1 MVSNSGYQIELYDY
15 QRKAINRLHNGSV
28 LCGKVGSGKSFTGL
42 FYYLENHKDLPLY
55 IITVAKKRN
64 DKEWHRDLE
73 KLGIEGVVD
82 SWNNITKYLD
92 VKDAFFLFDE
102 QRAIGYG
109 SWGTS
114 FIKIARRNKWIM
126 LTATPG
132 DVWMDWMC
140 IFLANNFYRNKT
152 DFVDRHVEYNP
163 YSKFPQ
169 IKRYHETDRLERLRQ
184 HIAVPM
190 QDFRTTRTHRQ
201 YINASFDKDLYKSV
215 IDNRFNPFT
224 EEPIMNASEFT
235 QVLRRIVNTSDRRRE
250 NVKQQ
255 IMTRDRII
263 IFYNYTYELDILK
276 EICQELNRAFY
287 QWNGQKHETIPD
299 AETWVYLVQYTAGAE
314 GWNCITTDTIL
325 FYSLNYSYRIMEQSE
340 GRINRVNTSFT
351 DLYYIYVKSPASID
365 DAIARSISSKK
376 KFNERN
382 WVEQTC
388 PNSKEIFNEH

>member
-1 MVSNSGYQIELYDY
+1 MNQPWLKG
-15 QRKAINRLHNGSV
+15 R
-28 LCGKVGSGKSFTGL
+28 GL
-42 FYYLENHKDLPLY
+42 
-55 IITVAKKRN
+55 
-64 DKEWHRDLE
+64 
-73 KLGIEGVVD
+73 
-82 SWNNITKYLD
+82 
-92 VKDAFFLFDE
+92 
-102 QRAIGYG
+102 
-109 SWGTS
+109 
-114 FIKIARRNKWIM
+114 
-126 LTATPG
+126 
-132 DVWMDWMC
+132 
-140 IFLANNFYRNKT
+140 
-152 DFVDRHVEYNP
+152 
-163 YSKFPQ
+163 
-169 IKRYHETDRLERLRQ
+169 
-184 HIAVPM
+184 
-190 QDFRTTRTHRQ
+190 TRTHRQ
-201 YINASFDKDLYKSV
+201 YINASFDKDLYKQV
-215 IDNRFNPFT
+215 TDTRFNPFT
-224 EEPIMNASEFT
+224 EAPIMNASEFT

-340 GRINRVNTSFT
+340 GRINRVNTSFK
-351 DLYYIYVKSPASID
+351 DLYYIYLKSPASID

-388 PNSKEIFNEH
+388 PNLKEIFNEH

>member
-1 MVSNSGYQIELYDY
+1 M
-15 QRKAINRLHNGSV
+15 
-28 LCGKVGSGKSFTGL
+28 L
-42 FYYLENHKDLPLY
+42 F
-55 IITVAKKRN
+55 R
-64 DKEWHRDLE
+64 
-73 KLGIEGVVD
+73 
-82 SWNNITKYLD
+82 S
-92 VKDAFFLFDE
+92 
-102 QRAIGYG
+102 
-109 SWGTS
+109 
-114 FIKIARRNKWIM
+114 

-201 YINASFDKDLYKSV
+201 YINASFDKDLYKQV
-215 IDNRFNPFT
+215 TDTRFNPFT

-351 DLYYIYVKSPASID
+351 DLYYIYLKSPASID

-388 PNSKEIFNEH
+388 PNLREIFNAH

>member
-1 MVSNSGYQIELYDY
+1 MTIELYDY
-15 QRKAINRLHNGSV
+15 QRRAVDSMHNGSV
-28 LCGKVGSGKSFTGL
+28 LCGKVGSGKSLTGL
-42 FYYLENHKDLPLY
+42 FYYMENHIDKPLY

-64 DKEWHRDLE
+64 DREWHRDFE
-73 KLGIEGVVD
+73 ALGINGVVD
-82 SWNNITKYLD
+82 SWNNINKYSD
-92 VKDAFFLFDE
+92 VKDAFFIFDE

-109 SWGTS
+109 TWGMA
-114 FIKIARRNKWIM
+114 FISIARKNKWIM

-140 IFLANNFYRNKT
+140 IFIANNFYRNKT
-152 DFVDRHVEYNP
+152 DFVEQHVEYNP

-169 IKRYHETDRLERLRQ
+169 IKRYHKTDKLERYRRYL
-184 HIAVPM
+184 AVPM
-190 QDFRTTRTHRQ
+190 EDFRKTKVHRQ
-201 YINASFDKDLYKSV
+201 FITAQYDKELYEQVKKT
-215 IDNRFNPFT
+215 RFNPFT
-224 EEPIMNASEFT
+224 EEPIQNASEFT

-263 IFYNYTYELDILK
+263 VFYNYTYELDILK

-287 QWNGQKHETIPD
+287 QWNGQKHESIPD
-299 AETWVYLVQYTAGAE
+299 TDSWVYLVQYTAGAE

-340 GRINRVNTSFT
+340 GRINRVNTSFK
-351 DLYYIYVKSPASID
+351 DLFYIYLKSPASID

-382 WVEQTC
+382 WVTHEC
-388 PNSKEIFNEH
+388 PNWNEIFKKD

>member
-1 MVSNSGYQIELYDY
+1 MTIELYDY
-15 QRKAINRLHNGSV
+15 QRRAVDSMHNGSV
-28 LCGKVGSGKSFTGL
+28 LCGKVGSGKSLTGL
-42 FYYLENHKDLPLY
+42 FYYMENHIDKPLY

-64 DKEWHRDLE
+64 DREWHRDFE
-73 KLGIEGVVD
+73 ALGITGVVD
-82 SWNNITKYLD
+82 SWNNINKYSD
-92 VKDAFFLFDE
+92 VKDAFFIFDE

-109 SWGTS
+109 TWGTA
-114 FIKIARRNKWIM
+114 FISIARKNKWIM

-140 IFLANNFYRNKT
+140 IFIANNFYRNKT
-152 DFVDRHVEYNP
+152 DFVEQHVEYNP

-169 IKRYHETDRLERLRQ
+169 IKRYHKTDKLERYRRYL
-184 HIAVPM
+184 AVPM
-190 QDFRTTRTHRQ
+190 EDFRTTKVHRQ
-201 YINASFDKDLYKSV
+201 FINAQYDKELYESV
-215 IDNRFNPFT
+215 KKTRFNPYT
-224 EEPIMNASEFT
+224 DEPIQNASEFT

-263 IFYNYTYELDILK
+263 VFYNYTYELDILK

-287 QWNGQKHETIPD
+287 QWNGQKHEPIPD
-299 AETWVYLVQYTAGAE
+299 SDSWVYLVQYTAGAE
-314 GWNCITTDTIL
+314 GWNCVTTDTIL

-340 GRINRVNTSFT
+340 GRINRVNTSFK
-351 DLYYIYVKSPASID
+351 DLFYIYLKSPASID

-382 WVEQTC
+382 WVTNEC
-388 PNSKEIFNEH
+388 PNWSEIFKKD